1 MVTGRFS
8 ALTTP
13 VVVVLDRPSGFPIAI
28 TGSPTLTCEESAK
41 VAGTRSRGGCWTART
56 ARSVEGSVPT
66 IVALYVRPSWRTTE
80 IVAPEPAPAATTWLL
95 VSTRPV
101 VSRTTPEPS
110 SPLPSAVC
118 TRTETTLGFTA
129 AAVATQFGAVV
140 LPLTS
145 GALCDAEADVE
156 EVAASAGLP
165 KALRAPTVPRL
176 ARIAA
181 PAATA
186 TAPTQPGREGSRRP
200 VAAGIPVVEPVS
212 VAGGVGVSMTGVVG
226 GVMPL
231 LRWASDEGV
240 NMSSLSVH

>member
-1 MVTGRFS
+1 
-8 ALTTP
+8 
-13 VVVVLDRPSGFPIAI
+13 
-28 TGSPTLTCEESAK
+28 
-41 VAGTRSRGGCWTART
+41 
-56 ARSVEGSVPT
+56 
-66 IVALYVRPSWRTTE
+66 
-80 IVAPEPAPAATTWLL
+80 
-95 VSTRPV
+95 
-101 VSRTTPEPS
+101 
-110 SPLPSAVC
+110 
-118 TRTETTLGFTA
+118 
-129 AAVATQFGAVV
+129 VATQFGAVV
-140 LPLTS
+140 LPLTN
-145 GALCDAEADVE
+145 GAVCDAEADV

-200 VAAGIPVVEPVS
+200 VPAGIPVVEPVS